1 MSLSWREKTIYGSKS
16 NQKLANHHLRLCIK
30 ETDLLLLSRIKQKEI
45 KNWHRGPTR
54 FQGFYKYLT
63 TGLHSYSS
71 FTKQVFC
78 KWEVQLKWYPT
89 DLILYEIQPKFTQ
102 ICWLQSMCS
111 FQVTLHDPG
120 VTSKSWSFCLSIE
133 YFTHSGSYKIS
144 LLSLK
149 VMHEKA
155 LSIQD
160 WEHRESKVFLCLNE
174 EFNPGVLVHAL
185 YLSAISQCFP
195 C

>member
-1 MSLSWREKTIYGSKS
+1 MSLLWRDKTIYGFKS
-16 NQKLANHHLRLCIK
+16 NRKLTNHHLRLCIK
-30 ETDLLLLSRIKQKEI
+30 ETDLLLLIRIKQKEI

-63 TGLHSYSS
+63 TGLYSYSS

-89 DLILYEIQPKFTQ
+89 HLNLYEIQPNSTQ

-111 FQVTLHDPG
+111 FQVTLRDPG

-133 YFTHSGSYKIS
+133 YFTHMEAIRS
-144 LLSLK
+144 LS
-149 VMHEKA
+149 
-155 LSIQD
+155 
-160 WEHRESKVFLCLNE
+160 
-174 EFNPGVLVHAL
+174 
-185 YLSAISQCFP
+185 
-195 C
+195 